1 MQLGN
6 SVWEIRLNT
15 YVDSIE
21 LSKVIRTALN
31 FPAANSNGSGRSRN
45 SLQCTRTLS
54 NQMNVGCPVG
64 AGLQFF
70 ADVRP
75 GRMLQKFPGYVFG
88 RLKAAPKAFGAVAS
102 QGWPSAA
109 GPNQIGGF
117 PTDPTQTLDAQA
129 SRDWSA
135 THLGLA
141 MTDPVRPSRL
151 AAAGAKIN
159 FGSRPPPAARDQT
172 PCAGAAYDTPPGP
185 A

>member
-6 SVWEIRLNT
+6 YVWEIRLNT

-75 GRMLQKFPGYVFG
+75 GRMLQKFPGYVLWPAKGSPESLRGG
-88 RLKAAPKAFGAVAS
+88 RQP
-102 QGWPSAA
+102 
-109 GPNQIGGF
+109 
-117 PTDPTQTLDAQA
+117 
-129 SRDWSA
+129 
-135 THLGLA
+135 
-141 MTDPVRPSRL
+141 RL
-151 AAAGAKIN
+151 AV
-159 FGSRPPPAARDQT
+159 GSRAQSNRRIPDRPNADFG
-172 PCAGAAYDTPPGP
+172 CSGIKGLVCDSSGPGHDRSS
-185 A
+185 